1 MMNNTHHDPLRAHQQ
16 PSPVQA
22 MLTRFTILI
31 ERTLNAALNTALHLM
46 LLQAPQPLRAG
57 AAINDRQ
64 QLNARRVRS

>member
-1 MMNNTHHDPLRAHQQ
+1 MNNTRHTPLHAHQQ

-31 ERTLNAALNTALHLM
+31 ERTLNAALHLM

-57 AAINDRQ
+57 ATLSGRQ
-64 QLNARRVRS
+64 QLSAPRVRS

>member
-1 MMNNTHHDPLRAHQQ
+1 MMNNTHHNPLHANQQ

-31 ERTLNAALNTALHLM
+31 ERTLNAALNTALQLM

-64 QLNARRVRS
+64 RLSARRVRS

>member
-1 MMNNTHHDPLRAHQQ
+1 MNTTRHTSLCTRQ
-16 PSPVQA
+16 PVSTAQA

-31 ERTLNAALNTALHLM
+31 ERTLNAAMNTALQLM

-64 QLNARRVRS
+64 RLSARRVRS

>member
-1 MMNNTHHDPLRAHQQ
+1 MMNNTHHNPLHANQQ

-46 LLQAPQPLRAG
+46 LLQAPLPLRAG
-57 AAINDRQ
+57 ATVSGRQ
-64 QLNARRVRS
+64 QLSARRVRS

>member
-1 MMNNTHHDPLRAHQQ
+1 MNNTHHNPLRAHQQ

-31 ERTLNAALNTALHLM
+31 ERTLNAALNTALQLM

-57 AAINDRQ
+57 ATLSGRQ
-64 QLNARRVRS
+64 QLSAPRVRS